1 MRTVQVLNVD
11 SISIPCSMLGIE
23 IPIRERAVL
32 WNAILYNTMLMQL
45 NSEPNGDDDKNKK
58 DEL

>member
-1 MRTVQVLNVD
+1 MLNVD
-11 SISIPCSMLGIE
+11 SISLPCSMLGIE

-32 WNAILYNTMLMQL
+32 WNAILYSTMLMQL